1 MSFQQ
6 EQGIV
11 PQLEKFLGH
20 FGPLKTM
27 LTCLCMFSA
36 LAGCATVDLNARA
49 PAPPMD
55 LKQAREY
62 VAQRDRLLSYLE
74 YELNE
79 KSRACYDKFFVSRC
93 LEDVRIQGAALR
105 RAHLEAQG
113 QADDII
119 RMDEYGKRQRD
130 KPRATN

>member
-1 MSFQQ
+1 MSFRQ

-11 PQLEKFLGH
+11 PQLGKFLSH
-20 FGPLKTM
+20 FESLKTP
-27 LTCLCMFSA
+27 LVCLCIFGA
-36 LAGCATVDLNARA
+36 LAGCASVDLKAQR
-49 PAPPMD
+49 PEEPVD

-62 VAQRDRLLSYLE
+62 VAERDRLLSYLD

-79 KSRACYDKFFVSRC
+79 KSRACYDRFFVSRC

-113 QADDII
+113 KADDII
-119 RMDEYGKRQRD
+119 RMDEYGKRQRE
-130 KPRATN
+130 KPRTIN

>member
-1 MSFQQ
+1 MSFRQ

-11 PQLEKFLGH
+11 PQLSKFLDHLGS
-20 FGPLKTM
+20 LKTS
-27 LTCLCMFSA
+27 LACLCFCGV
-36 LAGCATVDLNARA
+36 LAGCASVDLKAQRPQA
-49 PAPPMD
+49 PVD

-62 VAQRDRLLSYLE
+62 VAQRDRMLSHLE

-79 KSRACYDKFFVSRC
+79 RSRACYKRFFVSRC

-105 RAHLEAQG
+105 RAHLEVQG
-113 QADDII
+113 KAEDII

-130 KPRATN
+130 KPRTIN